1 MLLGDE
7 TGGKEASVAARIL
20 HQRSDLGLSQG
31 RAAAEWGCTPWGTWR
46 SERIFGEDSV
56 EMEKSRFRC
65 GQLDGYCG
73 PLTKQEKAR
82 WGSRVT
88 KKKWCSGADP
98 CGVSKGQAWGRWTHG
113 AGLPIRVGLGD
124 LQVKSRSR
132 MGKRALE
139 GALSTAWKERV
150 RGPSLPILGT
160 RGEGTQERRDIRASE
175 RSKSLEV
182 HSLRLP
188 PFQTDILIS
197 YDRDNDGESVKTKC

>member
-1 MLLGDE
+1 M
-7 TGGKEASVAARIL
+7 
-20 HQRSDLGLSQG
+20 
-31 RAAAEWGCTPWGTWR
+31 
-46 SERIFGEDSV
+46 
-56 EMEKSRFRC
+56 
-65 GQLDGYCG
+65 
-73 PLTKQEKAR
+73 
-82 WGSRVT
+82 
-88 KKKWCSGADP
+88 
-98 CGVSKGQAWGRWTHG
+98 
-113 AGLPIRVGLGD
+113 GLGD